1 MRKRMENFRFTLFSV
16 FIVLLFGG
24 AGYWAFTTI
33 ESGSSHIDKETQK
46 KLEEENKVLT
56 DENYQL
62 KRQLSL
68 LTEEKEQAKTEDQ
81 AIQKPE
87 VVATTETPKKEETKP
102 STTTTTSKNQTLINE
117 LQKMVNNNTNLK
129 LKSQG
134 PAVGT
139 VQKFLNIYNNTSN
152 KVDNDYGATTVTLVK
167 NFQKAQ
173 GLTADGQ
180 AGPGTLKKMI
190 TWLKSH

>member
-1 MRKRMENFRFTLFSV
+1 MENFRFTLFTIFV
-16 FIVLLFGG
+16 IVLLGG

-33 ESGSSHIDKETQK
+33 ESGSSHIDRELQN
-46 KLEEENKVLT
+46 KLVQENKTLT

-62 KRQLSL
+62 KRQIIL
-68 LTEEKEQAKTEDQ
+68 LTEEKAQAVEEDQ

-87 VVATTETPKKEETKP
+87 VVATTEVPKKEEAKP
-102 STTTTTSKNQTLINE
+102 TTTTTTTVSKNQTLINE
-117 LQKMVNNNTNLK
+117 LQKMVDNNTNLK

-134 PAVGT
+134 TAVGT

-152 KVDNDYGATTVTLVK
+152 RVDNDYGATTVTLVK
-167 NFQKAQ
+167 KFQKAQ
-173 GLTADGQ
+173 GLTDDGQ
-180 AGPGTLKKMI
+180 AGPGTFKKMI